1 MTDGELRWLAPLGPR
16 SAPFVSYARCADDH
30 RACGS
35 AQTDTPERADAQPV
49 LGGELP
55 YLPARRCQRVAL
67 SIFLCFFFRMRL
79 RRFLMSDPML

>member
-35 AQTDTPERADAQPV
+35 AQTDTPERADA
-49 LGGELP
+49 
-55 YLPARRCQRVAL
+55 
-67 SIFLCFFFRMRL
+67 
-79 RRFLMSDPML
+79 